1 MDRLRALLTFRF
13 FSYLKTTLT
22 QVLMDNFCPCLHVF
36 MNQQV
41 ISRPIEERDR
51 GEREAERKRGRED
64 ERKMR
69 EKRNK
74 EKRCSKNLGLTSS

>member
-13 FSYLKTTLT
+13 FSYLMTTLT

-51 GEREAERKRGRED
+51 GRERGREKERQGAG

-69 EKRNK
+69 QMREKM
-74 EKRCSKNLGLTSS
+74 L

>member
-1 MDRLRALLTFRF
+1 
-13 FSYLKTTLT
+13 
-22 QVLMDNFCPCLHVF
+22 

-51 GEREAERKRGRED
+51 GRERGREKERRED

-69 EKRNK
+69 QIREIKRK
-74 EKRCSKNLGLTSS
+74 DALKILV

>member
-1 MDRLRALLTFRF
+1 
-13 FSYLKTTLT
+13 
-22 QVLMDNFCPCLHVF
+22 MDNFCPCLHVF

-41 ISRPIEERDR
+41 ISRPRPTEERDR
-51 GEREAERKRGRED
+51 GEREVERKRGRED

-69 EKRNK
+69 EKRSK